1 MYCLQCGNQI
11 PEGSKFCFKCGASLG
26 GLAAVP
32 PRQTASG
39 PEHRAAH
46 DDGPQPSLAAVSVS
60 TSAEI
65 GLTPDQGTPAPSA
78 TPEEH
83 RPGVGPQVDRVG
95 SQSDTDFSTVAD
107 AGKARMA
114 KHVKVLAYS
123 SLVVGVLF
131 LIASVLE
138 ILPKSQTPG
147 FYAPSGML
155 AANPAMAI
163 MTIFFFVVP
172 CACVF
177 VGLKFLKPWG
187 RTISIGLA
195 ILTMVIPLSWYAFWV
210 LNHEGTKSLFGLA
223 GTGPAAS
230 RNPLTAVGKGVFIVF
245 AVLVN
250 IGLISAIVK
259 DITGPSS
266 TRTVPI
272 GDVASGIG
280 SDTGYCGMDEFGKLT
295 GGPPVSIGGTVKTIN
310 SSGSTR
316 TYVLEDTTSSIT
328 VIVNRQFPPP
338 TVGEKIRVMGIVQCP
353 PIGAL
358 VGKLMHEVTRM
369 QERSAR

>member
-1 MYCLQCGNQI
+1 
-11 PEGSKFCFKCGASLG
+11 
-26 GLAAVP
+26 
-32 PRQTASG
+32 
-39 PEHRAAH
+39 
-46 DDGPQPSLAAVSVS
+46 
-60 TSAEI
+60 
-65 GLTPDQGTPAPSA
+65 
-78 TPEEH
+78 
-83 RPGVGPQVDRVG
+83 
-95 SQSDTDFSTVAD
+95 
-107 AGKARMA
+107 MA
-114 KHVKVLAYS
+114 KHVKILAYS
-123 SLVVGVLF
+123 ALVVGVLF
-131 LIASVLE
+131 FIASVLE

-155 AANPAMAI
+155 AANPGMAI
-163 MTIFFFVVP
+163 MTIIFFVVP

-195 ILTMVIPLSWYAFWV
+195 TLTMVIPLSWYAFWV
-210 LNHEGTKSLFGLA
+210 LSHEETKRLFGVV
-223 GTGPAAS
+223 GTGPGAAP
-230 RNPLTAVGKGVFIVF
+230 RNPLKAVGRGLFIAF

-272 GDVASGIG
+272 GDLASGIG

-316 TYVLEDTTSSIT
+316 TYVLEDASSSIT